1 MNSLKYIFYFITIF
15 LLFLTCKKREKLD
28 LSTIQ
33 TYHHLAI
40 PLVNAQI
47 GIEELLKKDTGGLVT
62 TNPQTGEILLAYES
76 SAMSIDASEIIDVT
90 DQTFSASVS
99 PGSIPI
105 IPIGVS
111 QDTIISINQSFAVPN
126 SEELD
131 SIDFSSG
138 VFNYSITNNLRHEVE
153 VTIKIPSLVSKSSPI
168 SLPISYSDLTIVD
181 SIGHPTGNVKTGQ
194 TALSNYILDLTKGNL
209 GYNQIVVEFIVRING
224 SGASVS
230 ASEDL
235 NIVLSMNGLEFAR
248 IDGDLKYQKFD
259 LGSSPVTLS
268 IFNISDGAFDFSLT
282 NPKIEHTIVNSF
294 GFSANM
300 GMDSMYYEDL
310 AGIKIDDIKY
320 DSTGLSPQI
329 APFYFPTIQQP
340 TNAFDSATTL
350 IFMDN
355 TNSSISDLINATP
368 KTIISKPFVEVNPD
382 QTASNNNYILSSS
395 KISVSTEISLPLEGY
410 AEGWIMRD
418 TIPFNAKVDELF
430 SSETSIDSAIIK
442 FTTTNYFPLDV
453 KIDLILLDSTST
465 TIDTIADSELII
477 ASGVID
483 ANGKI
488 TTAQAVPT
496 KLPCDGT
503 CVDNLNN
510 TRFIILRL
518 SIGTTGVSS
527 QESVK
532 IYDDYKIELDIAL
545 LISGRMF

>member
-1 MNSLKYIFYFITIF
+1 MNSLKYIFYFIAIF

-76 SAMSIDASEIIDVT
+76 SAMSIDASGIIDIT
-90 DQTFSASVS
+90 DQTFSAS
-99 PGSIPI
+99 IPAGPTSI
-105 IPIGVS
+105 IPVGSSI
-111 QDTIISINQSFAVPN
+111 DTTITFNQSFVVPN
-126 SEELD
+126 GEELD

-138 VFNYSITNNLRHEVE
+138 VLDYSITNNLRHEVE
-153 VTIKIPSLVSKSSPI
+153 VTIKIPSLVSKL
-168 SLPISYSDLTIVD
+168 LPITYSDFTSVD
-181 SIGHPTGNVKTGQ
+181 SIGHPTGNIKTGQ
-194 TALSNYILDLTKGNL
+194 TALSNYIFDLTKGNL
-209 GYNQIVVEFIVRING
+209 GYNQIAVEFIVKIKG
-224 SGASVS
+224 SGASVTS
-230 ASEDL
+230 AEDL

-310 AGIKIDDIKY
+310 SGIKIDDIKY
-320 DSTGLSPQI
+320 DSTGLSPKI
-329 APFYFPTIQQP
+329 APFYFPSIQQP
-340 TNAFDSATTL
+340 INAFDSATTI

-355 TNSSISDLINATP
+355 TNSSISSLINATP
-368 KTIISKPFVEVNPD
+368 KTIISKPFVEVNLAP
-382 QTASNNNYILSSS
+382 TASNNNYILSSS
-395 KISVSTEISLPLEGY
+395 KISVSTEITLPLEGY

>member
-1 MNSLKYIFYFITIF
+1 MNSLKYIFYIIAIF

-76 SAMSIDASEIIDVT
+76 SAMSIDASGIIDIT
-90 DQTFSASVS
+90 DQTFSAS
-99 PGSIPI
+99 IPARPTSI
-105 IPIGVS
+105 IPVGSSI
-111 QDTIISINQSFAVPN
+111 DTTITFNQSFVVPN
-126 SEELD
+126 GEELD

-138 VFNYSITNNLRHEVE
+138 VLDYSITNNLRHEVE
-153 VTIKIPSLVSKSSPI
+153 VTIKIPSLVSKL
-168 SLPISYSDLTIVD
+168 LPITYSDFTTVD
-181 SIGHPTGNVKTGQ
+181 SIGHPTGNIKTGQ
-194 TALSNYILDLTKGNL
+194 TALSNYIFDLTKGNL
-209 GYNQIVVEFIVRING
+209 GYNQIAVEFIVKIKG
-224 SGASVS
+224 SGASVTS
-230 ASEDL
+230 AEDL
-235 NIVLSMNGLEFAR
+235 NIVISMNGLEFAR
-248 IDGDLKYQKFD
+248 IDGDLKYQKFN

-310 AGIKIDDIKY
+310 SGIKIDDIKY
-320 DSTGLSPQI
+320 DSTGLSPKI
-329 APFYFPTIQQP
+329 APFYFPSIQQP
-340 TNAFDSATTL
+340 INAFDSATTI

-355 TNSSISDLINATP
+355 TNSSISSLINATP

-382 QTASNNNYILSSS
+382 PTDSNNNYILSSS

-410 AEGWIMRD
+410 AQGWIMRD

>member
-1 MNSLKYIFYFITIF
+1 MNSLKYIFYFIAIF
-15 LLFLTCKKREKLD
+15 LFFLTCKKREKLD

-76 SAMSIDASEIIDVT
+76 SAMSIDASEIIDII
-90 DQTFSASVS
+90 DQTFSAS
-99 PGSIPI
+99 IPAGPTSI
-105 IPIGVS
+105 IPVGSSI
-111 QDTIISINQSFAVPN
+111 DTTITFNQSFVVPN
-126 SEELD
+126 GEELD

-138 VFNYSITNNLRHEVE
+138 VLDYSITNNLRHEVE
-153 VTIKIPSLVSKSSPI
+153 VTIKIPSLVSKL
-168 SLPISYSDLTIVD
+168 LPITYSDFTSVD
-181 SIGHPTGNVKTGQ
+181 SLGHPTGNIKTGQ
-194 TALSNYILDLTKGNL
+194 TALSNYIFDLTKGNL
-209 GYNQIVVEFIVRING
+209 GYNQIAVEFIVKIKG
-224 SGASVS
+224 SGASVTS
-230 ASEDL
+230 AEDL

-310 AGIKIDDIKY
+310 SGIKIDDIKY
-320 DSTGLSPQI
+320 DSTGLSPKI
-329 APFYFPTIQQP
+329 APFYFPSIQQP
-340 TNAFDSATTL
+340 INAFDSATTI
-350 IFMDN
+350 IFMD
-355 TNSSISDLINATP
+355 TMNSSISSLINATP

-382 QTASNNNYILSSS
+382 PTASNNNYILSSS

-410 AEGWIMRD
+410 AQGWIMKD
-418 TIPFNAKVDELF
+418 TLPFNAKVDELF

>member
-1 MNSLKYIFYFITIF
+1 MNSLKYIFYIIAIF

-76 SAMSIDASEIIDVT
+76 SAMSIDASGIIDIT
-90 DQTFSASVS
+90 DQTFSAS
-99 PGSIPI
+99 IPARPTSI
-105 IPIGVS
+105 IPVGSSI
-111 QDTIISINQSFAVPN
+111 DTTITFNQSFVVPN
-126 SEELD
+126 GEELD

-138 VFNYSITNNLRHEVE
+138 VLDYSITNNLRHEVE
-153 VTIKIPSLVSKSSPI
+153 VTIKIPSLVSKL
-168 SLPISYSDLTIVD
+168 LPITYSDFTTVD
-181 SIGHPTGNVKTGQ
+181 SIGHPTGNIKTGQ
-194 TALSNYILDLTKGNL
+194 TALSNYIFDLTKGNL
-209 GYNQIVVEFIVRING
+209 GYNQIAVEFIVKIKG
-224 SGASVS
+224 SGASVTS
-230 ASEDL
+230 AEDL
-235 NIVLSMNGLEFAR
+235 NIVISMNGLEFAR
-248 IDGDLKYQKFD
+248 IDGDLKYQKFN

-310 AGIKIDDIKY
+310 SGIKIDDIKY
-320 DSTGLSPQI
+320 DSTGLSPKI
-329 APFYFPTIQQP
+329 APFYFPSIQQP
-340 TNAFDSATTL
+340 INAFDSATTI

-355 TNSSISDLINATP
+355 TNSSISSLINATP
-368 KTIISKPFVEVNPD
+368 KTIISKPFVEVNLAP
-382 QTASNNNYILSSS
+382 TASNNNYILSSS
-395 KISVSTEISLPLEGY
+395 KISVSTEITLPLEGY
-410 AEGWIMRD
+410 AQGWIMKD

>member
-1 MNSLKYIFYFITIF
+1 MNSSKYIFYIIAIF

-76 SAMSIDASEIIDVT
+76 SAMSIDASGIIDIT
-90 DQTFSASVS
+90 DQTFSAS
-99 PGSIPI
+99 IPARPTSI
-105 IPIGVS
+105 IPVGSSI
-111 QDTIISINQSFAVPN
+111 DTTITFNQSFVVPN
-126 SEELD
+126 GEELD

-138 VFNYSITNNLRHEVE
+138 VLDYSITNNLRHEVE
-153 VTIKIPSLVSKSSPI
+153 VTIKIPSLVSKL
-168 SLPISYSDLTIVD
+168 LPITYSDFTTVD
-181 SIGHPTGNVKTGQ
+181 SIGHPTGNIKTGQ
-194 TALSNYILDLTKGNL
+194 TALSNYIFDLTKGNL
-209 GYNQIVVEFIVRING
+209 GYNQIAVEFIVKIKG
-224 SGASVS
+224 SGASVTS
-230 ASEDL
+230 AEDL
-235 NIVLSMNGLEFAR
+235 NIVISMNGLEFAR
-248 IDGDLKYQKFD
+248 IDGDLKYQKFN

-310 AGIKIDDIKY
+310 SGIKIDDIKY
-320 DSTGLSPQI
+320 DSTGLSPKI
-329 APFYFPTIQQP
+329 APFYFPSIQQP
-340 TNAFDSATTL
+340 INAFDSATTI

-355 TNSSISDLINATP
+355 TNSSISSLINATP

-382 QTASNNNYILSSS
+382 PTVSNNNYILSSS

-410 AEGWIMRD
+410 AQGWIMRD